1 MSEITHYTNE
11 NEFPRAL
18 ISADQVSEKC
28 NVNAERLVNLANEG
42 VAPHWM
48 VDGNGPFF
56 QLPEIK
62 KWIGKNLITRC
73 EGNQVDVNL
82 RIAKIGENANLDS
95 VPTEIQDMPGIKQI
109 PIGEYVPSVYFL
121 CKDGKVVYIGQ
132 SVNPSMR
139 VAQHSDSKDFDA
151 VYAIHVPRD
160 SLNRVE
166 GALIRHLK
174 PPLNGRNSNKTV
186 QAPVENS
193 PGVDDETL
201 ADLGF

>member
-11 NEFPRAL
+11 TEFPRGL
-18 ISADQVSEKC
+18 ISADEAAEKC
-28 NVNAERLVNLANEG
+28 NVQAARLVNLAIEG

-56 QLPEIK
+56 QLSEIK
-62 KWIGKNLITRC
+62 KWVGSNLITRC
-73 EGNQVDVNL
+73 NGDQVNVNL
-82 RIAKIGENANLDS
+82 RIAKIGESANKDF
-95 VPTEIQDMPGIKQI
+95 VPDEIQDMPGLKQI
-109 PIGEYVPSVYFL
+109 PIGEYLPSVYFL
-121 CKDGKVVYIGQ
+121 CKEGNIVYIGQ

-139 VAQHSDSKDFDA
+139 VAQHSESKEFDA

-166 GALIRHLK
+166 GALIRHLQ
-174 PPLNGRNSNKTV
+174 PPLNGRNSNKALR
-186 QAPVENS
+186 APMEDG

-201 ADLGF
+201 AELGV